1 MLNMVK
7 TSYDKS
13 NDRYTFF
20 GMFGVYFTGF
30 IRNNILSEGKM
41 KKLFITISNNVITID
56 SFFLIEL
63 REILLE
69 IMEKQDK
76 YTYSVNVKTIKN
88 LIKELETNTWLNN
101 DTEHVFKLDRQHMKD
116 VLDVNP
122 KEFQEPVYDQYEY
135 KKNVLKNKG
144 LLLDMGTGTGKTY
157 TSISTMIGAK
167 VDIQIYIVMNKN
179 LDTVWFN
186 TLGNN
191 SDGFFKEKIDR
202 KNILTSY
209 DYNNSKVYK
218 DENIILFHYEA
229 LDKLLDLVK
238 YFKGKKV
245 GIVVDE
251 VHNFTSQN
259 NRYENLLELCLET
272 ESEDIILMSGTP
284 IKGSSLEFITY
295 LEILSKGFNPKV
307 KKRYKELYSS
317 PNYILKRSMQIRY
330 QSTSVK
336 IKKEVLDLPDV
347 EYRTIDVTLL
357 NGNYYTLTNVKKLMK
372 AYLENRM
379 QEIEDN
385 IDTYYD
391 NYKELLEKAIKI
403 NPRADWSK
411 YYINF
416 EKIKKIYKDN
426 QLMFN
431 LDLMREINEFEK
443 INIID
448 LLTSEEKKTFKE
460 CAIIL
465 KYPLLKVRGEVLGN
479 VVLKMR
485 IECHREMASVINYE
499 NIINSTLGKT
509 IIMSG
514 YIDIVKEAENKVK
527 EKGFKPIGVY
537 GNETKNINSLID
549 KFINIEDANPLV
561 GTYPSIST
569 GHHLVVANIV
579 LLLDLPFRTYLLDQA
594 IARVNRMG
602 QTRHVTA
609 IYTKL
614 LTGEEY
620 NLNSRNIDI
629 LKWTREAIEEITGHP
644 VVGMDFEMG
653 QNLDTVSNEDL
664 LSQYGFENDDLVIM
678 PEYNDYYT
686 IKDESI
692 MNDNLV
698 TSMEDFNNELKQID
712 ITYRANAIANEG
724 ILESFDSIGNYFS
737 KGLSS
742 ITTMFKK
749 LEETSNSLTKDNI
762 FNKDVKDLVNDLNKL
777 DVDTSKAANIYTTIG
792 NAKVPVVMGCKTD
805 IKTTLENISPSL
817 HKIEENIID
826 ILDDAILFINRL
838 MGSEEYRIA
847 SRYTGFK
854 VKHIEAYD
862 INKPIYDCIDEN
874 GTSDRKAIKDLIP
887 NFNTLFTC
895 RDLVIKNEKVLDVD
909 LLKQIKDKT
918 IKLSK
923 NANDLYDFITDNGDQ
938 SVNKAMI
945 SELAYRLE
953 NTATYVNNASSVI
966 YLYKQ
971 TIYSMKEIVKLAEKV
986 K

>member
-7 TSYDKS
+7 TSYDKT
-13 NDRYTFF
+13 NNRYTFF

-30 IRNNILSEGKM
+30 MRNNILSEGKM
-41 KKLFITISNNVITID
+41 KKLFVSISNNVITID

-63 REILLE
+63 REIVLE
-69 IMEKQDK
+69 IIEKQDK
-76 YTYSVNVKTIKN
+76 YTYSVNVKTLKN
-88 LIKELETNTWLNN
+88 LLNELSKNTWLSN
-101 DTEHVFKLDRQHMKD
+101 DTEHSFKLDRKHMKE
-116 VLDVNP
+116 VLDVPP
-122 KEFQEPVYDQYEY
+122 KDFQEPVYEQYEY

-179 LDTVWFN
+179 LDGVWFN

-202 KNILTSY
+202 KTILTSE
-209 DYNNSKVYK
+209 DYSNSKVYK
-218 DENIILFHYEA
+218 DETIILFHYEA
-229 LDKLLDLVK
+229 LDKLLEIVK
-238 YFKGKKV
+238 HFKGKKV

-259 NRYENLLELCLET
+259 NRYENLLELCIET
-272 ESEDIILMSGTP
+272 ESEDIVLMSGTP
-284 IKGSSLEFITY
+284 IKGSSLEFISY

-317 PNYILKRSMQIRY
+317 PNYILKRSMQVRY

-385 IDTYYD
+385 LDTYYD
-391 NYKELLEKAIKI
+391 NYKELLEKAIKL
-403 NPRADWSK
+403 NPNANWSK
-411 YYINF
+411 YYLDF

-431 LDLMREINEFEK
+431 LDLMREINDFEK
-443 INIID
+443 LNVINF
-448 LLTSEEKKTFKE
+448 LTTEEKNRFKE
-460 CAIIL
+460 CTIIL

-514 YIDIVKEAENKVK
+514 YIDIVKEAEDKVK
-527 EKGFKPIGVY
+527 EKGFKPVGIY
-537 GNETKNINSLID
+537 GSETKNINTLID
-549 KFINIEDANPLV
+549 KFINVEEANPLV

-614 LTGEEY
+614 LTGEDY

-629 LKWTREAIEEITGHP
+629 LKWTRDAIEEITGHP

-653 QNLDTVSNEDL
+653 QNLDTISNEDL
-664 LSQYGFENDDLVIM
+664 ILQYGFENNDLVII

-686 IKDESI
+686 IKDEII
-692 MNDNLV
+692 MEDNLIA
-698 TSMEDFNNELKQID
+698 SMEEFDKGLKQID
-712 ITYRANAIANEG
+712 IKYRAKAISNEG

-737 KGLSS
+737 NGLNSL
-742 ITTMFKK
+742 TTMFKK
-749 LEETSNSLTKDNI
+749 LEDTSGSLTKDNI

-777 DVDTSKAANIYTTIG
+777 DGDISKSSNIYSTIS
-792 NAKVPVVMGCKTD
+792 NAKIPVIMGCKVD
-805 IKTTLENISPSL
+805 IKTTLDTISPAL
-817 HKIEENIID
+817 HKVEENIID
-826 ILDDAILFINRL
+826 ILDDTILFINRL
-838 MGSEEYRIA
+838 MGSEEYRLA
-847 SRYTGFK
+847 SRYNGFK
-854 VKHIEAYD
+854 VKHISPYE
-862 INKPIYDCIDEN
+862 INKPIYKCIDEN
-874 GTSDRKAIKDLIP
+874 GTSDRKAVKELIP
-887 NFNTLFTC
+887 NFNTMFIC
-895 RDLVIKNEKVLDVD
+895 KDLVIKNEKVLDVE

-918 IKLSK
+918 LKLSK
-923 NANDLYDFITDNGDQ
+923 NANDLYDFIMENGDQ
-938 SVNKAMI
+938 SVNKAMLVD
-945 SELAYRLE
+945 LAYRLE
-953 NTATYVNNASSVI
+953 ETAQYVNNASSVI